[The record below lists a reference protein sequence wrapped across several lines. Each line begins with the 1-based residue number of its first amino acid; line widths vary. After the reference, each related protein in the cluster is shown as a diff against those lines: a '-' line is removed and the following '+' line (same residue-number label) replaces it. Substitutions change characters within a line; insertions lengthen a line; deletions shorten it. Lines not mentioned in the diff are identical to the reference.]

1 MSSAS
6 VSDASLAGREGPL
19 EVTVGVSLTNQ
30 LPTGVGFPRFVED
43 QLRLVHFARDAGWDA
58 VASSQHFVTSG
69 MQMLQP
75 VPFLS
80 WVAREAGD
88 MRLGIELLLVAL
100 EHPVSL
106 AESLA
111 TLDVLSGGRLTVAAG
126 LGYRDEEFAA
136 FGVAQGGRVRRFE
149 ENLSLVERLLRG
161 EEVSADLPWCRLSGQ
176 RLSVTPLQR
185 PRPPIYVGANADAAV
200 RRAARLGDT
209 WLINPHATT
218 DTVTR
223 QLQLFAEERAAHGR
237 PAPAVVPLAR
247 EIFCAP
253 SREKALELAGPWLSA
268 KYDSYARWGQD
279 RVMAD
284 KDTFGRPFAELADG
298 RFILGSPEE
307 CLSELVA
314 WRRIGVTHFSLRTS
328 WLDMPADVALTSLE
342 LLSKEVVPALK
353 AEPVGTP
360 AG

>member
-1 MSSAS
+1 M
-6 VSDASLAGREGPL
+6 

-30 LPTGVGFPRFVED
+30 LPTGAAFTSFVED
-43 QLRLVHFARDAGWDA
+43 QLRLVRYARDAGWDA

-80 WVAREAGD
+80 WVAREAGE

-100 EHPVSL
+100 EHPVGL

-111 TLDVLSGGRLTVAAG
+111 TLDVLCGGRLTVAAG

-136 FGVAQGGRVRRFE
+136 FGVSRQERVRRFE
-149 ENLSLVERLLRG
+149 ENLSLIDRLLRG

-223 QLQLFAEERAAHGR
+223 QLRLFAEERTAQGL

-253 SREKALELAGPWLSA
+253 TRAKALELAGPWLGA

-284 KDTFGRPFAELADG
+284 KDTFGRPFTELADG

-307 CLSELVA
+307 CLSELMA
-314 WRRIGVTHFSLRTS
+314 WCRVGVSHFSLRTS

-353 AEPVGTP
+353 AEKVRRL

>member
-1 MSSAS
+1 MSGAP
-6 VSDASLAGREGPL
+6 LAAGGGPS
-19 EVTVGVSLTNQ
+19 EVTVGLSLTNQ
-30 LPTGVGFPRFVED
+30 LPTGVGFTGFIED
-43 QLRLVHFARDAGWDA
+43 QLRLVRSARDAGWDA

-80 WVAREAGD
+80 WVARESGE
-88 MRLGIELLLVAL
+88 MRLGIELLLVTLA
-100 EHPVSL
+100 HPVGL

-126 LGYRDEEFAA
+126 LGYRDEEFDA
-136 FGVAQGGRVRRFE
+136 FGVARGERVRRFE
-149 ENLSLVERLLRG
+149 ENLSLLDRLLRG

-176 RLSVTPLQR
+176 RLSVIPLQR

-218 DTVTR
+218 DTVRR
-223 QLQLFAEERAAHGR
+223 QLDLFTKERTAHGL

-253 SREKALELAGPWLSA
+253 SRERALELAGPWLGA

-284 KDTFGRPFAELADG
+284 KDTFGRPLTELADG

-307 CLSELVA
+307 CLEELVA
-314 WRRIGVTHFSLRTS
+314 WCRIGVSHFSLRTS
-328 WLDMPADVALTSLE
+328 WLDMPAAVALTSLE

-353 AEPVGTP
+353 AEKVRSP